1 MTHCNTIF
9 SQILKF
15 VPRHEFE
22 ALANRHHSGRAFRT
36 ASRWSQFVTMAMAQ
50 LSGRNSL
57 RDIVN
62 SVSTQAHRLYHLGS
76 AKMTRSNLSRINENK
91 PHTLYEAL
99 FGKLLDRCQRLTPG
113 HSFRFKNKLYSLDAS
128 TIDLCLSVFP
138 WADFRSTKGA
148 IKLHIGLNHS
158 GYLPEFVTI
167 TEGKTSDIEI
177 GRMLSFPAGSIVA
190 IDRGYTDYQWY
201 NQLNNKGIFFVTRLK
216 SNASYK
222 VVKRHPVL
230 KNKGLTSDQTII
242 LTGIGAAKD
251 CPIQLR
257 RIGYRDQQTGKQY
270 VFLTNHFKLAAKTIA
285 DIYKAR
291 WQVELFFKW
300 IKQNLKIKSFVG
312 TSKNAVM
319 TQIWIALCVYLLIA
333 FIKFHAKIKQS
344 MQQILRLLQ
353 LNLFEKRDIMVLL
366 SGDPPFNKFKSDKQL
381 TLF

>member
-113 HSFRFKNKLYSLDAS
+113 HSFRFKNKLYSLNAS
-128 TIDLCLSVFP
+128 TIDLRLSVFP

-177 GRMLSFPAGSIVA
+177 GRMLSFPAGSIIA
-190 IDRGYTDYQWY
+190 IDRGYADYQWY
-201 NQLNNKGIFFVTRLK
+201 NQLNDKGIFFVTRLK

-222 VVKRHPVL
+222 VIKRHPVL

-242 LTGIGAAKD
+242 LTGIGAIKD

-257 RIGYRDQQTGKQY
+257 RISYRDQETGKQY
-270 VFLTNHFKLAAKTIA
+270 VFLTNHFKLVAKTIA

-333 FIKFHAKIKQS
+333 FIKFQAKIKKS
-344 MQQILRLLQ
+344 MQHILRLSQ
-353 LNLFEKRDIMVLL
+353 LKLFEKRDFMALL
-366 SGDPPFNKFKSDKQL
+366 RGDPPINKFKSDKQL